1 MFVGDATLAF
11 QNLLL
16 NFDNSYT
23 RSPLQY
29 ADSRT
34 SNAFQSLSESPNF
47 EFQMWF
53 KTFFFV
59 FHVEMYT
66 ESVVHSGLK
75 IKPKKSHI
83 KTLMRSFPTVDV
95 VLVKSK

>member
-1 MFVGDATLAF
+1 MWMFVGDATLAF
-11 QNLLL
+11 QNLLLLL

-75 IKPKKSHI
+75 IKPKSLI
-83 KTLMRSFPTVDV
+83 L
-95 VLVKSK
+95 

>member
-1 MFVGDATLAF
+1 MWMFVGDATLAF
-11 QNLLL
+11 QNLLLLL

-66 ESVVHSGLK
+66 ENVVHSGLK
-75 IKPKKSHI
+75 IKPKSLI
-83 KTLMRSFPTVDV
+83 L
-95 VLVKSK
+95 

>member
-11 QNLLL
+11 QNLLLLL

-83 KTLMRSFPTVDV
+83 KTLVSFQR
-95 VLVKSK
+95 

>member
-1 MFVGDATLAF
+1 MWMFVGDATLAF
-11 QNLLL
+11 QNLLLLL

-47 EFQMWF
+47 ESQMWF

-59 FHVEMYT
+59 FHVERYT

-75 IKPKKSHI
+75 IKPKSLI
-83 KTLMRSFPTVDV
+83 L
-95 VLVKSK
+95 

>member
-1 MFVGDATLAF
+1 MIFFMWMFVGDATLAF
-11 QNLLL
+11 QNLLLLL

-75 IKPKKSHI
+75 IKPKSLI
-83 KTLMRSFPTVDV
+83 L
-95 VLVKSK
+95 